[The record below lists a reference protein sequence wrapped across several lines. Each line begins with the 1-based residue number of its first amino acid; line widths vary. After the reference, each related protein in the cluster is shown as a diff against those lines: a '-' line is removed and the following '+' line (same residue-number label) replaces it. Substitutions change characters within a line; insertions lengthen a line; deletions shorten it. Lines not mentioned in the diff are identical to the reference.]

1 MLRARELLHQRG
13 LHVLGEK
20 RSAFRGNLLRGQL
33 VRQRRLRGRPLLRIK
48 RVRFRVLT
56 VRRFDG

>member
-20 RSAFRGNLLRGQL
+20 QSAFRGNLLRGQL

-56 VRRFDG
+56 VRRIDG